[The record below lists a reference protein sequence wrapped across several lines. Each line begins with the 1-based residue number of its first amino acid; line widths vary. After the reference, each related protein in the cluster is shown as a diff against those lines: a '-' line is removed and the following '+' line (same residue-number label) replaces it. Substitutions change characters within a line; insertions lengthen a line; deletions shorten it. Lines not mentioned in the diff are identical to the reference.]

1 MRRAKATQIST
12 CERNIGQ
19 NSIAEAGHKG
29 IIARRRK
36 QQYHSTWF
44 FRTGLQGHFN
54 NNVLSLKPAAKMA
67 CQPRHGAMGS
77 KRKKIASSSDD
88 ERNLSGIPNEDDED
102 DKPLFR
108 SPEKAQVAKV
118 VRSQVKETIIGGW
131 RLVRL
136 DGQYVRVKMTRE
148 EKFLIRGERV
158 PETSDSQDEDS
169 EHEPDYLLS
178 DEERS
183 YIDSMEDDF
192 MENLPIMLLRPA
204 SLAAELAR
212 GAVGAL
218 GERKIK
224 FSSYSDPE

>member
-29 IIARRRK
+29 IIVRRV
-36 QQYHSTWF
+36 SF
-44 FRTGLQGHFN
+44 NLVFRTGSQGKLFI

-67 CQPRHGAMGS
+67 SKRKHGAMGG

-88 ERNLSGIPNEDDED
+88 ERNQSGIPNEDDED

-183 YIDSMEDDF
+183 YIDSMADDF
-192 MENLPIMLLRPA
+192 MENLPIMLLRPV

>member
-29 IIARRRK
+29 IIARRV
-36 QQYHSTWF
+36 SFNLVFT
-44 FRTGLQGHFN
+44 TGLQGNRFN

-67 CQPRHGAMGS
+67 CKVGARG

-178 DEERS
+178 DVERS
-183 YIDSMEDDF
+183 YIDSMADDF
-192 MENLPIMLLRPA
+192 MENLPIMLLRPV

-224 FSSYSDPE
+224 FSSYSDME

>member
-1 MRRAKATQIST
+1 MQANISFDLV
-12 CERNIGQ
+12 C
-19 NSIAEAGHKG
+19 
-29 IIARRRK
+29 
-36 QQYHSTWF
+36 
-44 FRTGLQGHFN
+44 LQGKLFN
-54 NNVLSLKPAAKMA
+54 NNVLSLKPAKKMA
-67 CQPRHGAMGS
+67 CKPRYGAMGG

-88 ERNLSGIPNEDDED
+88 ERNQSGIPNEDDED
-102 DKPLFR
+102 DKPLLR

-183 YIDSMEDDF
+183 YIDSMADDF

>member
-1 MRRAKATQIST
+1 MQATVSF
-12 CERNIGQ
+12 NLVF
-19 NSIAEAGHKG
+19 
-29 IIARRRK
+29 RK
-36 QQYHSTWF
+36 
-44 FRTGLQGHFN
+44 GLQGKLFN
-54 NNVLSLKPAAKMA
+54 NNVLSLKPVAKMA
-67 CQPRHGAMGS
+67 SKRRHGAMGGR
-77 KRKKIASSSDD
+77 RKKIASSSDD
-88 ERNLSGIPNEDDED
+88 ERNQSGIPNEDDED
-102 DKPLFR
+102 DRPLLR

-183 YIDSMEDDF
+183 YIDSMADDF

>member
-1 MRRAKATQIST
+1 MRRAKTTQIST
-12 CERNIGQ
+12 CERKIGQ

-54 NNVLSLKPAAKMA
+54 NNVLSLKSAAKMA
-67 CQPRHGAMGS
+67 SKRRHGAMGG

-88 ERNLSGIPNEDDED
+88 ERNQSGIPNEDDED

-183 YIDSMEDDF
+183 YIDSMADDF
-192 MENLPIMLLRPA
+192 MENLPIMLLRPV